1 MMDSSVLICN
11 SSSLFQASAG
21 GYRVFCLEETRG
33 KVAFQFSSATGHTL
47 IHGDG
52 LYSGVPVYRN
62 LDTESRTIIRSTEI
76 L

>member
-21 GYRVFCLEETRG
+21 GYRFFCREEMRG

-52 LYSGVPVYRN
+52 LYSGDRN
-62 LDTESRTIIRSTEI
+62 LDTESEI
-76 L
+76 NRAHY